1 MHVAKGLYKEW
12 LDPDNLSL
20 LRGWKMQGLTDE
32 QIARDKIGIAP
43 RTLERWKV
51 KYSQISRALK
61 IGKER
66 ANFAVE
72 NKLFQKALEGNVT
85 AMIFFLKNSYRDK
98 YNDSQLS
105 REERELASQR
115 AKKLAADA
123 TLAEWKA
130 NELTGNSKT
139 NDKTVLVDDIGVE
152 NDDNNGN

>member
-12 LDPDNLSL
+12 LENDNLSL

-43 RTLERWKV
+43 RTLEKWKA
-51 KYSQISRALK
+51 KYGQISRALK

-115 AKKLAADA
+115 AKKLAAEA

-130 NELTGNSKT
+130 NELTGKNKT
-139 NDKTVLVDDIGVE
+139 NDKTVLIDDIGG
-152 NDDNNGN
+152 NDNGNNGN